1 MYLLR
6 KLINDFCGIQ
16 SSKNHQQ
23 MSECPI
29 CYEDID
35 ETRNVVI
42 TECRHKFHATCL
54 FRSTQSSG
62 YRCPNCRGTL
72 LAATGPVGA
81 TGTGPVGATGTGP
94 VGATGVTGATGA
106 TGTAYYDI
114 NWHNINAIVRGT
126 PTYRTPVDMSTG
138 YYHNDSSDDSSDD
151 ESGFRGG

>member
-1 MYLLR
+1 MYLLQ

-16 SSKNHQQ
+16 SSKNHQP

-35 ETRNVVI
+35 DTRNVVI

-72 LAATGPVGA
+72 LAVTGPVGA
-81 TGTGPVGATGTGP
+81 TGPVGVTGPGPVGVTGPGP
-94 VGATGVTGATGA
+94 VGV

-114 NWHNINAIVRGT
+114 NWHNINAIVRGG
-126 PTYRTPVDMSTG
+126 PSNQTPVRGS
-138 YYHNDSSDDSSDD
+138 YHNDSSDDESD
-151 ESGFRGG
+151 FRGG